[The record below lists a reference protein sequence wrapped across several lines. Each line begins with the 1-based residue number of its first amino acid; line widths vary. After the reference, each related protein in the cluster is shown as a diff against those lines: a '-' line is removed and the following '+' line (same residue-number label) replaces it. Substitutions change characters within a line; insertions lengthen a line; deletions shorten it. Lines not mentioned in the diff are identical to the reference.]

1 MKTQK
6 NVNLATGKLT
16 HDVNHKRMMIFMR
29 HYQLDRPLLRG
40 MGNVLDI
47 FATTYDLDFISDNDR
62 AALLS
67 DVQNIGMDM
76 RIGIANF
83 QY

>member
-6 NVNLATGKLT
+6 TVNLTTNKSAREETNNRL
-16 HDVNHKRMMIFMR
+16 MIFMR

-40 MGNVLDI
+40 MGNVMDI
-47 FATTYDLDFISDNDR
+47 FATTYDLDFVSKDDR
-62 AALLS
+62 VALLS

>member
-6 NVNLATGKLT
+6 KVNLMTNKPARKEG
-16 HDVNHKRMMIFMR
+16 HKRMLIFMR
-29 HYQLDRPLLRG
+29 HYQLDKPLLRG

-47 FATTYDLDFISDNDR
+47 FATTYDLDFIMKDDR
-62 AALLS
+62 DALLS
-67 DVQNIGMDM
+67 DVQNVGMDM